1 MAVIP
6 MKRMLVVLAVLGL
19 AASLSAQSLV
29 ELAKREKERR
39 EALKGR
45 HAAVVTN
52 RDLLL
57 VKKMPAVEVS
67 LPPGG
72 FDDTLYSESGPEAAA
87 AETGQEPPA
96 AGPGPAGEVA
106 PGEVAEGGGS
116 LEDQLRVVDEVVEGL
131 TLEMNSLRQQ
141 FEAQNT
147 MVPGSVL
154 QQQMEETNRRL
165 EQAMTRQAGIR
176 AKMERQGIPVKK
188 AAEPGIR

>member
-6 MKRMLVVLAVLGL
+6 MKRIFVVIAVLGL

-29 ELAKREKERR
+29 ELAKREKARR
-39 EALKGR
+39 EGLKGR

-57 VKKMPAVEVS
+57 VKKVPAVEVG

-72 FDDTLYSESGPEAAA
+72 FDDTLYLESGPEAAA
-87 AETGQEPPA
+87 AEAGQEPPA
-96 AGPGPAGEVA
+96 AGTGPAGGAV

-131 TLEMNSLRQQ
+131 TQEMNALRQQ

-147 MVPGSVL
+147 MVPGSVI
-154 QQQMEETNRRL
+154 QQQMEETNQRL
-165 EQAMTRQAGIR
+165 EQAKTRQAGIR

-188 AAEPGIR
+188 AAEPEIR

>member
-6 MKRMLVVLAVLGL
+6 MKRILVVIAVLGL
-19 AASLSAQSLV
+19 AASLGAQSLV

-39 EALKGR
+39 EGLKGR

-57 VKKMPAVEVS
+57 VKKLPAVEVS

-72 FDDTLYSESGPEAAA
+72 FDDTLSLGSEP
-87 AETGQEPPA
+87 GQEQPP
-96 AGPGPAGEVA
+96 AGPGADGMA
-106 PGEVAEGGGS
+106 ATGEVAEGGGT
-116 LEDQLRVVDEVVEGL
+116 LEDQLRVVDEVVDNL
-131 TLEMNSLRQQ
+131 TLEMNALRQQ

-147 MVPGSVL
+147 MVPGSVI
-154 QQQMEETNRRL
+154 QQQMEETNQRL
-165 EQAMTRQAGIR
+165 EQAKTRQAGIR

-188 AAEPGIR
+188 AAEPEIR

>member
-6 MKRMLVVLAVLGL
+6 MKRIFVVVGVLGL

-29 ELAKREKERR
+29 ELAKREKARR
-39 EALKGR
+39 ESLKGR
-45 HAAVVTN
+45 HAAVVTS
-52 RDLLL
+52 RELLL
-57 VKKMPAVEVS
+57 VKKAPAVEVS

-72 FDDTLYSESGPEAAA
+72 FDDALYPESGPEAGAGEA
-87 AETGQEPPA
+87 GQEPL
-96 AGPGPAGEVA
+96 PAGTGEAV

-131 TLEMNSLRQQ
+131 TQEINALRQQ

-147 MVPGSVL
+147 MVPGSVI
-154 QQQMEETNRRL
+154 QQQMEETNQRL
-165 EQAMTRQAGIR
+165 EQAKTRQAGIR

-188 AAEPGIR
+188 AVEPEIR